1 MGQSFSFP
9 GFFPR
14 FADWA
19 LRIDKSRHK
28 LLISRMEEFEYPR
41 ERTWRVGSPTSQST
55 SSDHA
60 YGYLMAAQEPMTD
73 CGSFAEYNQML
84 QLKFVED
91 QKFVVCGMELNLTWD
106 FENLIFRSFWFI
118 PTKSTMVVSWF
129 KSMEN
134 LILGLGKHQII
145 NFCLTAFKL
154 MLKSEI
160 SVQFCNSNN
169 EELV

>member
-1 MGQSFSFP
+1 
-9 GFFPR
+9 
-14 FADWA
+14 
-19 LRIDKSRHK
+19 
-28 LLISRMEEFEYPR
+28 
-41 ERTWRVGSPTSQST
+41 
-55 SSDHA
+55 
-60 YGYLMAAQEPMTD
+60 
-73 CGSFAEYNQML
+73 ML